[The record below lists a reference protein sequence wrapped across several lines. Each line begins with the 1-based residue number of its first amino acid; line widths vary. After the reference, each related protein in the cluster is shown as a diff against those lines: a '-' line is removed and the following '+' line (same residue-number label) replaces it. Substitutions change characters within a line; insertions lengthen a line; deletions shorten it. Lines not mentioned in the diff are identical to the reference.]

1 MPVRDSSAH
10 LFATWGLIMHDR
22 RLLARI
28 ASALTIGL
36 MLVLAPPDAQA
47 WDDSKYPDLKG
58 QWRRTEPGD
67 PTRFDPSKPAGL
79 GQQAPLTPEYQAR
92 FEAGLKDLAA
102 GGPGLDPSVTCIP
115 PGMPRIMNV
124 YSPMEIVVTPDTT
137 YILIDHIYDNRRI
150 YTDGREWPAEIEPSY
165 QGYSIGRWIDED
177 GDGKYDV
184 LVVETRG
191 FKGPRALETTG
202 LPLHDD
208 NQTIVKE
215 RIYFDKSE
223 PGILHDEI
231 TVIDNAFTRPWTITK
246 NYRRAGGARPVWR
259 EHVCAEHNQHMRIG
273 SDTYFLSADGHL
285 MPTKKDQPPP
295 DLKYFQRSAK

>member
-1 MPVRDSSAH
+1 M
-10 LFATWGLIMHDR
+10 
-22 RLLARI
+22 
-28 ASALTIGL
+28 
-36 MLVLAPPDAQA
+36 
-47 WDDSKYPDLKG
+47 
-58 QWRRTEPGD
+58 
-67 PTRFDPSKPAGL
+67 
-79 GQQAPLTPEYQAR
+79 
-92 FEAGLKDLAA
+92 
-102 GGPGLDPSVTCIP
+102 P

-137 YILIDHIYDNRRI
+137 YVLIDHIYDNRRI
-150 YTDGREWPAEIEPSY
+150 YTDGREWPADIEPSY

-215 RIYFDKSE
+215 RIYFDKAES
-223 PGILHDEI
+223 GILHDEI
-231 TVIDNAFTRPWTITK
+231 TVIDNAFTHPWTITK

-259 EHVCAEHNQHMRIG
+259 EHVCAEHNQHIKISG
-273 SDTYFLSADGHL
+273 DTYFLSADGHL

-295 DLKYFQRSAK
+295 DLKYFSKTAK

>member
-1 MPVRDSSAH
+1 MR
-10 LFATWGLIMHDR
+10 DR
-22 RLLARI
+22 RSFAFI
-28 ASALTIGL
+28 AFALTLGL
-36 MLVLAPPDAQA
+36 TIADAQA

-102 GGPGLDPSVTCIP
+102 GGPGLDPSVTCMP

-137 YILIDHIYDNRRI
+137 YVLIDHIYDNRRI

-165 QGYSIGRWIDED
+165 QGYSIGQWIDED
-177 GDGKYDV
+177 HDGKYDV

-208 NQTIVKE
+208 NQTVVNE

-231 TVIDNAFTRPWTITK
+231 TVIDNAFTHAWTITK
-246 NYRRAGGARPVWR
+246 NYRRTGGARPVWR
-259 EHVCAEHNQHMRIG
+259 EHVCAEHNQHVKLG
-273 SDTYFLSADGHL
+273 KENYFLSADGHL
-285 MPTKKDQPPP
+285 MPTKKDQAPP

>member
-1 MPVRDSSAH
+1 
-10 LFATWGLIMHDR
+10 
-22 RLLARI
+22 
-28 ASALTIGL
+28 
-36 MLVLAPPDAQA
+36 
-47 WDDSKYPDLKG
+47 
-58 QWRRTEPGD
+58 
-67 PTRFDPSKPAGL
+67 
-79 GQQAPLTPEYQAR
+79 
-92 FEAGLKDLAA
+92 
-102 GGPGLDPSVTCIP
+102 
-115 PGMPRIMNV
+115 
-124 YSPMEIVVTPDTT
+124 MEIVVTPDTT

-150 YTDGREWPAEIEPSY
+150 YTDGRDWPADIEPSY

-202 LPLHDD
+202 LPLHHD

-215 RIYFDKSE
+215 RIYFDKAE

-259 EHVCAEHNQHMRIG
+259 EHVCAEHNQHIQIG
-273 SDTYFLSADGHL
+273 KRHL
-285 MPTKKDQPPP
+285 FPQRRRPP
-295 DLKYFQRSAK
+295 DADQEGPAAAGSAIFQQDGEVNRGVRIADFVAVVPAQAGTIRRVETMCFSMRGSKARSLWDLATCPHALRFNPHLRRRP